1 MPNDNPSPGFFHAVA
16 TASNMPA
23 TATAGVSPSPSQP
36 AASRPGVM
44 ASNGLGMVRYQS
56 GADTEAPVTGPQR
69 MQPTSSVIGGVSRM
83 TVTDGRTT
91 VESEAGV
98 TRAEQHKPG
107 GSGQSA
113 ISTIRSAMG
122 SPRSGSDVRPS
133 DIITVAGMETS
144 VAAAVAAGFIVRN
157 ADGSYSDAGSSKVAS
172 PTPQAQQQPQEQK
185 AED

>member
-56 GADTEAPVTGPQR
+56 GAEPEAPVTGPQR

-83 TVTDGRTT
+83 TVIDGRTT
-91 VESEAGV
+91 VESEAG
-98 TRAEQHKPG
+98 TARAEQHKPSG
-107 GSGQSA
+107 GQSA

-122 SPRSGSDVRPS
+122 SPRSGSDVQPS

-157 ADGSYSDAGSSKVAS
+157 ADGSYSDAGSSKVA
-172 PTPQAQQQPQEQK
+172 PAQQQQSQPSQE
-185 AED
+185 